1 MRLRNALNLRGGW
14 AQQLARPELGS
25 IRFTLLVSA
34 VFVALYNT
42 RFFSQLIAATQL
54 PLLREAFFVANNALL
69 LFALTFIVLSL
80 VTLPRIGKP
89 LLIALF
95 WTAAGTAYFMHAY
108 GVVIHM
114 RMIQNIAE
122 TDPAEVRDLLSPML
136 VGYLVVLGLLPTLAL
151 LRVRVRFETPRREL
165 VNKLKSIG
173 VALLAAV
180 ALLGSMRSDYIA
192 FFRNHKE
199 VRQMANPLNVVY
211 AGIRYAASQKSV
223 TEIQPLGRDAAIS
236 AVGKIQQKPTLL
248 VLVIGETARA
258 DHFGINGYGRQTTPR
273 LASENIVNFTQVSSC
288 GTETAVSV
296 PCMLSNLG
304 RARYSDAKAKSQ
316 ESLLD
321 VVSHAGIKTWW
332 RDNNSGCKGACDR
345 IEHESLKHMEVP
357 DLCNGRECF
366 DEALLHGLDAKLAG
380 TTGDMLLVLH
390 QKGSHGPDYHDRYP
404 ASMQFYA
411 PVCTS
416 SDLQQCDPQT
426 VVNAYD
432 NTIRYTDHF
441 LGKAI
446 DWLKTRSDHFQT
458 ALVYVSDHGESLG
471 ENGLY
476 LHGMPYLIAPE
487 TQKHVPMIM
496 WLSDAWRQDNA
507 VDAGCLNKAGTQP
520 QSHDNLFHTVLGMLN
535 VESGVYDARLD
546 IVQGCR
552 SQEVLAQRVRAA
564 AQATAQIP
572 PQRQQAVHGCAQNCT
587 ASAQNSWRRG

>member
-1 MRLRNALNLRGGW
+1 MNLREALNLRDGR
-14 AQQLARPELGS
+14 ARQLARSELGS
-25 IRFTLLVSA
+25 THLTLLVSA
-34 VFVALYNT
+34 AFVALYNT

-54 PLLREAFFVANNALL
+54 PPLREAFFVTNNALL
-69 LFALTFIVLSL
+69 LFTLTFIVLSL

-95 WTAAGTAYFMHAY
+95 WIAAGTAYFMHTY

-114 RMIQNIAE
+114 RMIQNIVE

-136 VGYLVVLGLLPTLAL
+136 VGYLMVLGLLPTLAL
-151 LRVRVRFETPRREL
+151 LRVRVRFDTSRREL
-165 VNKLKSIG
+165 VNKLKSVG
-173 VALLAAV
+173 MALLAAV

-223 TEIQPLGRDAAIS
+223 AEIQPLGLDAAIT

-258 DHFGINGYGRQTTPR
+258 DHFGINGYARQTTPR
-273 LASENIVNFTQVSSC
+273 LARENIVNFTQVSSC

-304 RARYSDAKAKSQ
+304 RGRYSDAKAKSQ

-357 DLCNGRECF
+357 ELCNGRECF
-366 DEALLHGLDAKLAG
+366 DEALLHDLDAKLAE
-380 TTGDMLLVLH
+380 TSGDMLLVLH

-416 SDLQQCDPQT
+416 SDLQQCDPQA

-441 LGKAI
+441 LGKTI
-446 DWLKTRSDHFQT
+446 DWLRSRSDRFQT
-458 ALVYVSDHGESLG
+458 ALLYVSDHGESLG

-496 WLSDAWRQDNA
+496 WLSDAYRQDNA
-507 VDAGCLNKAGTQP
+507 IDAACLNKTGAQP

-535 VESGVYDARLD
+535 VESSTYDARLD

-552 SQEVLAQRVRAA
+552 SQEVLAQRVRNAIHT
-564 AQATAQIP
+564 TAQNHP
-572 PQRQQAVHGCAQNCT
+572 EQTHAMHDCRPQCNPAAD
-587 ASAQNSWRRG
+587 RRTRGS